1 MIKNHKGFTLI
12 ETTIYIA
19 LFALLMGMALMSAYY
34 LIDSSKN
41 LGTKTNIQ
49 EEGNFIIRKLN
60 WTLTGV
66 VKIITPETGTTDN
79 LKITKYDGKNI
90 SICLDAQKILI
101 SKNSDGECSIEN
113 TNYLPLSTDNI
124 EVTNLSFELISV
136 GGTKG
141 ITATV
146 ILTKNETDF
155 PFTITKY
162 VR

>member
-12 ETTIYIA
+12 ETIIYIA
-19 LFALLMGMALMSAYY
+19 LFALLMGMALISAYY

-49 EEGNFIIRKLN
+49 EEGDFIIRKLN
-60 WTLTGV
+60 WALTGV
-66 VKIITPETGTTDN
+66 EKITTPETGTTDN
-79 LKITKYDGKNI
+79 LNIIKYDGKKI

-101 SKNSDGECSIEN
+101 GQNSNGECSIKS
-113 TNYLPLSTDNI
+113 TDYLPLSTDNI
-124 EVTNLSFELISV
+124 EVKNLSFELISV
-136 GGTKG
+136 GDTKG
-141 ITATV
+141 VTATV
-146 ILTKNETDF
+146 ILTKNEIDF